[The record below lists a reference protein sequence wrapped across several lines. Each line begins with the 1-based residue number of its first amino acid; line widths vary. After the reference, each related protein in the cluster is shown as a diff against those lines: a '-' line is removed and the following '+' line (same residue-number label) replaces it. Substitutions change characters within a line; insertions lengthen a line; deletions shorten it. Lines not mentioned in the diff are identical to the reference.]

1 MYISL
6 CVCHKL
12 LKFCNTQDQVS
23 PRHKTISGRPKQT
36 RIFFVGK
43 HYFFL
48 WREAKKKHFKS
59 SYYIFCRNKF
69 ILLINELLS
78 FHMFGN
84 DKKRIIKKILSPSPV
99 YL

>member
-36 RIFFVGK
+36 RIFLWENII
-43 HYFFL
+43 FFFGE
-48 WREAKKKHFKS
+48 RQRKS
-59 SYYIFCRNKF
+59 ILKVHNIFCKNKF
-69 ILLINELLS
+69 TYTINELLS
-78 FHMFGN
+78 FYMFGN
-84 DKKRIIKKILSPSPV
+84 DKKRIIKFFLSPSPV